1 MLFRFSTFLD
11 LRNLLFCLYPVYWI
25 LRTQLACELLRDVV
39 DLQVLRYLCANAVA
53 ARYIIYRIYFAFCIP
68 MSFGGVSDAA
78 RRQFPLPFTAW
89 EVNFHL
95 QSELGSWLGTTTVTF
110 GSQVWLLKHL
120 ECCHFVWFESYF
132 AVATYILSNSVQF
145 NADAQMLSWIHGSLM
160 VIAFRDR
167 QSGTKL
173 STTCLVLCWAHFS
186 TPYPALFSLTRPTR
200 I

>member
-1 MLFRFSTFLD
+1 MPRKLYRTVGRRDKSGFQTFSSLYTHAISLASYAFPVFD
-11 LRNLLFCLYPVYWI
+11 FSGLRNLLFCLYPVYWI

-78 RRQFPLPFTAW
+78 WRQFPLPFTAW

-120 ECCHFVWFESYF
+120 TLIEWCHFV
-132 AVATYILSNSVQF
+132 
-145 NADAQMLSWIHGSLM
+145 
-160 VIAFRDR
+160 
-167 QSGTKL
+167 
-173 STTCLVLCWAHFS
+173 
-186 TPYPALFSLTRPTR
+186 
-200 I
+200 